1 MDIPFLRE
9 NDRKTQTNKK
19 KPLPAPRRDK
29 QPGRFMSPQ
38 PRSFLWFKPSRTQL
52 TDRSAAC
59 FPLPGRYFRLSG
71 LKSTNKEGRLS
82 PHRLLPLARN
92 RNSTQARLPGL
103 RLPVTSPGGPVERVL
118 QACEEY
124 SLLVVFISRFPD
136 RGCWGTFCN
145 PKESPRAAPAAGLAL
160 RGNACGGLSRGVGA
174 ARRPVSG

>member
-9 NDRKTQTNKK
+9 NDRKTQTNKKK

-92 RNSTQARLPGL
+92 RNSTPG
-103 RLPVTSPGGPVERVL
+103 PP
-118 QACEEY
+118 A
-124 SLLVVFISRFPD
+124 
-136 RGCWGTFCN
+136 W
-145 PKESPRAAPAAGLAL
+145 APSTCDL
-160 RGNACGGLSRGVGA
+160 
-174 ARRPVSG
+174 ARRAGGAGPAGM